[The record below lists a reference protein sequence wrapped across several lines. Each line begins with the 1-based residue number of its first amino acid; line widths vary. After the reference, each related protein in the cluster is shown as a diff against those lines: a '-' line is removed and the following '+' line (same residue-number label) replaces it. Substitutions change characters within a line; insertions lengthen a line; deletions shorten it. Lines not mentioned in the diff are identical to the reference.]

1 MNSIINWKKGIFK
14 NTFEIYSSDTLIG
27 TLKENSWKQTATGEL
42 NGTKISFRTK
52 GFFTPET
59 EISDTERN
67 IPIGKITYNTWKTK
81 ATIEYNNKSAEWK
94 YDNFMNTKW
103 SLSNS
108 NGVMLRYSG
117 SFSKGEIEVLTHDE
131 ILLLSGLF
139 ITNYFWQISSMV
151 ILAVLLPM
159 WITAS

>member
-1 MNSIINWKKGIFK
+1 MKSILTWKKGIFK
-14 NTFEIYSSDTLIG
+14 NTFEIYSSDSLIG

-59 EISDTERN
+59 EISDSERN
-67 IPIGKITYNTWKTK
+67 NPIGKITYNTWKTK

-94 YDNFMNTKW
+94 YDNFLNTKW

-108 NGVMLRYSG
+108 EGVMLQYNG
-117 SFSKGEIEVLTHDE
+117 SFSKGEIEVFKQDE
-131 ILLLSGLF
+131 ILLLAGLF

-151 ILAVLLPM
+151 ILAVLLPL